1 MKIPS
6 RQHMC
11 QAIEENNEKDVEEK
25 PALTGK
31 VARLVLG
38 EVISILDET
47 EASRSMSAKYLP
59 SVH

>member
-1 MKIPS
+1 
-6 RQHMC
+6 MC
-11 QAIEENNEKDVEEK
+11 QATEENNEKDFEEK
-25 PALTGK
+25 PAFTGK

-47 EASRSMSAKYLP
+47 EASISISAQYLP